1 MQEGFV
7 DTYDVIVIG
16 GGPGG
21 YVAAIRAAQL
31 GLKAA
36 VVEREHLG
44 GVCLNWGCIPS
55 KALLRNAEIAELLQR
70 GKDFGFSFDNL
81 KLDYEV
87 AYKRSRQVSG
97 RLVKGV
103 QSLMK
108 KNKIDVYQGT
118 AKLRSATQVD
128 VTTAPDAPAVNGQK
142 FDGTLTAKN
151 MIIATGARARSIP
164 GGEIDGEKIITYRK
178 ALELQQP
185 PKSIAII
192 GAGPIGME
200 LGYVFRAYGSD
211 VTIVEMLPR
220 VVPLEDEEVSA
231 EVAKAY
237 TKLGFKLLTDAKVE
251 SIVKTAEGVEV
262 KVGGPAPAAVNA
274 EMVMVAIGFAPN
286 SENIGLETAGVKTE
300 RGAIVV
306 DVHMRTSIPNIYAI
320 GDVTAK
326 LMLAHVGSAQGIVAA
341 ETIASVETVELD
353 YPFMPRCTYCQPQV
367 ASMGLTEK
375 QAREQGYE
383 IKVGKFPFI
392 ANGKALGLGDYGGF
406 VKVVAD
412 AKYGEVLGVHMVGP
426 EVTELLPEWVLARN
440 QELTPHEI
448 ARSVHAHPT
457 LSEVMMEA
465 AEVVTGQAIHI

>member
-1 MQEGFV
+1 MADQV
-7 DTYDVIVIG
+7 YDVIVIG

-31 GLKAA
+31 GQKTAL
-36 VVEREHLG
+36 VEREHLG

-87 AYKRSRQVSG
+87 AYKRSRRVSDG
-97 RLVKGV
+97 RVKGV
-103 QSLMK
+103 QFLMK

-128 VTTAPDAPAVNGQK
+128 VTAVPDAPAVNGQK

-151 MIIATGARARSIP
+151 IIIATGARARSIP
-164 GGEIDGEKIITYRK
+164 GVEIDGEKIITYRK
-178 ALELQQP
+178 ALDLRQA
-185 PKSIAII
+185 PKSLAVI

-200 LGYVFRAYGSD
+200 LGYIFRAYGSE
-211 VTIVEMLPR
+211 VTIIEMLPN
-220 VVPLEDEEVSA
+220 VVPLEDEEISV
-231 EVAKAY
+231 EVAKAF
-237 TKLGFKLLTDAKVE
+237 TKLGFKLMTNTRVE
-251 SIVKTAEGVEV
+251 SLTKTADGVEV
-262 KVGGPAPAAVNA
+262 RVGGPAPAAVKA
-274 EMVMVAIGFAPN
+274 DMALVAIGFAPN
-286 SENIGLETAGVKTE
+286 SENLGLETAGVQTE
-300 RGAIVV
+300 RGAIVI
-306 DVHMRTSIPNIYAI
+306 DTHMRTNIPNIYAI

-341 ETIASVETVELD
+341 ETIAGVETVELD

-375 QAREQGYE
+375 QVREQGYKV
-383 IKVGKFPFI
+383 KVGKFPFI
-392 ANGKALGLGDYGGF
+392 ANGKAQGLGDYAGF

-412 AKYGEVLGVHMVGP
+412 AKYGEILGFHAVGP

-465 AEVVTGQAIHI
+465 AEAVSGQAIHI

>member
-1 MQEGFV
+1 MSET
-7 DTYDVIVIG
+7 TYDVVVIG

-31 GLKAA
+31 GFKTA

-44 GVCLNWGCIPS
+44 GICLNWGCIPS
-55 KALLRNAEIAELLQR
+55 KALLRNAEIAGLLQR

-81 KLDYEV
+81 KLDYE
-87 AYKRSRQVSG
+87 AAHKRSRQVSD

-118 AKLRSATQVD
+118 ARLRSATQVD
-128 VTTAPDAPAVNGQK
+128 VTAAPNAPAVNGQK

-151 MIIATGARARSIP
+151 IIIATGARARSIP
-164 GGEIDGEKIITYRK
+164 GVDANADGEKIITYRK
-178 ALELQQP
+178 ALELKQP

-200 LGYVFRAYGSD
+200 LGYVFRAYGSQ
-211 VTIVEMLPR
+211 VTLVEMLPR
-220 VVPLEDEEVSA
+220 VVPLEDEEVSI
-231 EVAKAY
+231 EVARAY

-251 SIVKTAEGVEV
+251 SVTQTADGVEV
-262 KVGGPAPAAVNA
+262 KVGGPTPATVEA
-274 EMVMVAIGFAPN
+274 ERVMVAIGFAPN
-286 SENIGLETAGVKTE
+286 SENLGLETVGVQTE
-300 RGAIVV
+300 RGAIVI
-306 DVHMRTSIPNIYAI
+306 DTHMRTNVPNIYAI

-341 ETIASVETVELD
+341 ETIAGVETVELD
-353 YPFMPRCTYCQPQV
+353 YAFMPRCTYCQPQV
-367 ASMGLTEK
+367 ASMGLTER

-383 IKVGKFPFI
+383 VKVGKFPFM

-412 AKYGEVLGVHMVGP
+412 GKYGEILGFHAVGP

-465 AEVVTGQAIHI
+465 AHAVTGQAIHI

>member
-1 MQEGFV
+1 MSET
-7 DTYDVIVIG
+7 TYDVIVIG

-21 YVAAIRAAQL
+21 YVAAIRATQL
-31 GLKAA
+31 GLKTAL
-36 VVEREHLG
+36 VEREHLG

-70 GKDFGFSFDNL
+70 GQEFGFSFDNL

-87 AYKRSRQVSG
+87 AYKRSRRVSDG
-97 RLVKGV
+97 RVKGV
-103 QSLMK
+103 QFLMK

-118 AKLRSATQVD
+118 ARLRSATQVD
-128 VTTAPDAPAVNGQK
+128 VTAVPDAPAVNGQK
-142 FDGTLTAKN
+142 FDGTLNAKN
-151 MIIATGARARSIP
+151 IIIATGARARSIP
-164 GGEIDGEKIITYRK
+164 GVDANADGEKIITYRE
-178 ALELQQP
+178 ALELRQP
-185 PKSIAII
+185 PKSLAVI

-200 LGYVFRAYGSD
+200 LGYVFRAYGSE
-211 VTIVEMLPR
+211 VTIIEMLPN
-220 VVPLEDEEVSA
+220 VVPLEDEEISVQ
-231 EVAKAY
+231 VAKAF
-237 TKLGFKLLTDAKVE
+237 TKLGFKLMTNAKVE
-251 SIVKTAEGVEV
+251 SLTKTADGVEV
-262 KVGGPAPAAVNA
+262 KVGGPAPAAVKA
-274 EMVMVAIGFAPN
+274 DMALVAIGFAPN
-286 SENIGLETAGVKTE
+286 SENIGLEAAGVKTE

-306 DVHMRTSIPNIYAI
+306 DSHMRTNVPNIYAI
-320 GDVTAK
+320 GDVTAR

-341 ETIASVETVELD
+341 ETIAGVETVELD

-375 QAREQGYE
+375 QAREQWYE

-392 ANGKALGLGDYGGF
+392 ANGKAQGLGDYAGF

-412 AKYGEVLGVHMVGP
+412 ARYGEILGFHAVGP

-457 LSEVMMEA
+457 LSEVLMEA
-465 AEVVTGQAIHI
+465 AEAATGQAIHI

>member
-1 MQEGFV
+1 
-7 DTYDVIVIG
+7 
-16 GGPGG
+16 
-21 YVAAIRAAQL
+21 
-31 GLKAA
+31 
-36 VVEREHLG
+36 
-44 GVCLNWGCIPS
+44 
-55 KALLRNAEIAELLQR
+55 
-70 GKDFGFSFDNL
+70 
-81 KLDYEV
+81 
-87 AYKRSRQVSG
+87 
-97 RLVKGV
+97 
-103 QSLMK
+103 
-108 KNKIDVYQGT
+108 
-118 AKLRSATQVD
+118 
-128 VTTAPDAPAVNGQK
+128 
-142 FDGTLTAKN
+142 
-151 MIIATGARARSIP
+151 
-164 GGEIDGEKIITYRK
+164 
-178 ALELQQP
+178 
-185 PKSIAII
+185 
-192 GAGPIGME
+192 
-200 LGYVFRAYGSD
+200 
-211 VTIVEMLPR
+211 
-220 VVPLEDEEVSA
+220 VPLEDEEVSA

-262 KVGGPAPAAVNA
+262 KAGGQIVNA

-300 RGAIVV
+300 RGAIVI
-306 DVHMRTSIPNIYAI
+306 DAHMRTNVPNIYAI

-341 ETIASVETVELD
+341 ETIAGVETVELD
-353 YPFMPRCTYCQPQV
+353 YLFMPRCTYCQPQV

-383 IKVGKFPFI
+383 VKVGKFPFI

-465 AEVVTGQAIHI
+465 AEAVTGQAIHI

>member
-1 MQEGFV
+1 MAES
-7 DTYDVIVIG
+7 TYDVIVIG

-31 GLKAA
+31 GLKTA

-44 GVCLNWGCIPS
+44 GVCLSWGCIPS

-70 GKDFGFSFDNL
+70 GQDFGFSFDNL

-87 AYKRSRQVSG
+87 AYKRSRRVSDG
-97 RLVKGV
+97 RVKGV
-103 QSLMK
+103 QFLMK

-128 VTTAPDAPAVNGQK
+128 VTSVPEAPGVNGTK
-142 FDGTLTAKN
+142 FDGTLNAKN
-151 MIIATGARARSIP
+151 IILATGARARSLP
-164 GGEIDGEKIITYRK
+164 GVDANADGEKIITYRK
-178 ALELQQP
+178 ALELKQAP
-185 PKSIAII
+185 PSIAII

-200 LGYVFRAYGSD
+200 LGYVFRAYGSQ

-220 VVPLEDEEVSA
+220 VLPLEDEEVSP
-231 EVAKAY
+231 EVARAF
-237 TKLGFKLLTDAKVE
+237 TKSGVSLLTDAKVE
-251 SIVKTAEGVEV
+251 SLTRTATGIQVKAKGQTV
-262 KVGGPAPAAVNA
+262 KADLAL
-274 EMVMVAIGFAPN
+274 VAIGFAPN
-286 SENIGLETAGVKTE
+286 SENLGLEAAGVKTE
-300 RGAIVV
+300 RGAIVI
-306 DVHMRTSIPNIYAI
+306 DSHMRTNVPNIYAI

-326 LMLAHVGSAQGIVAA
+326 LMLAHVGSAMGIVAA
-341 ETIASVETVELD
+341 ETIAGAETIELD
-353 YPFMPRCTYCQPQV
+353 YPFMPRCTYCHPQV

-375 QAREQGYE
+375 QAREQSDQV
-383 IKVGKFPFI
+383 KVAKFPFQ
-392 ANGKALGLGDYGGF
+392 ANGKAQGLGDYAGF

-465 AEVVTGQAIHI
+465 AEAVTGQAIHI